1 MPTIRANELD
11 QWKKR
16 VDTGVHFMLG
26 NYALVEGAISAGCD
40 FFAGYP
46 ITPANEISERMA
58 KRLVEVGGKFV
69 QGEDELCSIYA
80 LAGASLAGGK
90 VMTATAS
97 AGYNYMQEG
106 LGYCYTIEA
115 PVVVADVQRC
125 RGENYAS
132 QADVYQM
139 RYGASGDYEAIVV
152 CPSSV
157 QELYDYTIW
166 AFNLAEKYRN
176 PVIIMSET
184 TIALMRERL
193 EIPSADQIE
202 IINRKYT
209 DKAPGEYLPFDA
221 EPFGC
226 PDFAPLGAGYNTI
239 YSLNPHNKYGSI
251 DWDPQEFDQLYK
263 RICGKI
269 RENADDICRTE
280 SIMMDD
286 ADHCLIAYGSEVR
299 PAVEAAELARE
310 KGIKLGVLKLCNV
323 WPVPEKAIAE
333 AAANVGSVFAV
344 EMNNGKYVNEISRV
358 VNGKCPVYPVT
369 KNCGLVHT
377 AREILDDVMAALSGK
392 SVSL

>member
-1 MPTIRANELD
+1 MPIVKASP
-11 QWKKR
+11 KR
-16 VDTGVHFMLG
+16 VESGVHFMLG
-26 NYALVEGAISAGCD
+26 NYALVEGAISAGCN
-40 FFAGYP
+40 FFGGYP

-58 KRLVEVGGKFV
+58 QRLPQVGGKFV

-80 LAGASLAGGK
+80 CAGASLAGGK

-97 AGYNYMQEG
+97 AGFNYMQEG
-106 LGYCYTIEA
+106 LGYCYTVEA
-115 PVVVADVQRC
+115 PVVIADVQRC

-193 EIPSADQIE
+193 DIPQADKIE
-202 IINRKYT
+202 LYERNYT
-209 DKAPGEYLPFDA
+209 TCPPEQYLPFAA

-226 PDFAPLGAGYNTI
+226 PDAAPLGKGYHTI
-239 YSLNPHNKYGSI
+239 YSLNPHNEQGSI
-251 DWDPQEFDQLYK
+251 DWDPDEFDRLYR

-269 RENADDICRTE
+269 RENAKDICRTE
-280 SIMMDD
+280 TYLMDD
-286 ADHCLIAYGSEVR
+286 ADYAIVAYGSEVR
-299 PAVEAAELARE
+299 PSIEAAQLARE
-310 KGIKLGVLKLCNV
+310 QGIKLGVLKLCNV
-323 WPVPEKAIAE
+323 WPVPEQAIREVAGG
-333 AAANVGSVFAV
+333 VGKIFAV
-344 EMNNGKYVNEISRV
+344 EMNNGKYVREIERV
-358 VNGKCPVYPVT
+358 AAGKCGVISVT
-369 KNCGLVHT
+369 KNRGLVHT
-377 AREILDDVMAALSGK
+377 AGEILQEVVKGVK
-392 SVSL
+392 

>member
-1 MPTIRANELD
+1 MPILKASQD
-11 QWKKR
+11 R

-26 NYALVEGAISAGCD
+26 NYALVEGAISAGCN

-80 LAGASLAGGK
+80 CAGASLAGGK

-106 LGYCYTIEA
+106 IGYCYTVEA
-115 PVVVADVQRC
+115 PVVIADVQRC

-157 QELYDYTIW
+157 QELYDYAIW

-193 EIPSADQIE
+193 DIPKADTIE
-202 IINRKYT
+202 LFNRKYT
-209 DKAPGEYLPFDA
+209 NLEPKDYKPFLA

-226 PDFAPLGAGYNTI
+226 PDMAPLAAGYNTI
-239 YSLNPHNKYGSI
+239 YSLNPHNEVGSI
-251 DWDPQEFDQLYK
+251 DWDPDEFDRLY
-263 RICGKI
+263 RRVCGKI
-269 RENADDICRTE
+269 RENSDDICRTE
-280 SIMMDD
+280 SFMMDD
-286 ADHCLIAYGSEVR
+286 ADYAIIAYGSEVR
-299 PAVEAAELARE
+299 PSIDAAKMARDQ
-310 KGIKLGVLKLCNV
+310 GIKMGVLKLCNV
-323 WPVPEKAIAE
+323 WPVPEKAIREVAC
-333 AAANVGSVFAV
+333 NVGKIFAV
-344 EMNNGKYVNEISRV
+344 EMNNGKYVNEIARV
-358 VNGKCPVYPVT
+358 AAGKCDVIPVT
-369 KNCGLVHT
+369 KNRGLVHT
-377 AREILDDVMAALSGK
+377 ANEILSDIVK
-392 SVSL
+392 EVK

>member
-1 MPTIRANELD
+1 MPKIFASPD
-11 QWKKR
+11 R
-16 VDTGVHFMLG
+16 VQSGVHFMLG
-26 NYALVEGAISAGCD
+26 NYALVEGAISAGCN
-40 FFAGYP
+40 FFGGYP

-58 KRLVEVGGKFV
+58 QRLPQVGGKFV

-80 LAGASLAGGK
+80 CAGASLAGGK

-97 AGYNYMQEG
+97 AGFNYMQEG
-106 LGYCYTIEA
+106 IGYCYTVEA
-115 PVVVADVQRC
+115 PVVIADVQRC

-193 EIPSADQIE
+193 DIPEAGKIE
-202 IINRKYT
+202 LFERNYT
-209 DKAPGEYLPFDA
+209 TCTPDAYLPFAA

-226 PDFAPLGAGYNTI
+226 PDMAPLGKGYHTI
-239 YSLNPHNKYGSI
+239 YSLNPHNEQGSI
-251 DWDPQEFDQLYK
+251 DWDPDEFDRLYK

-280 SIMMDD
+280 SYFMDD
-286 ADHCLIAYGSEVR
+286 ADYAIVAYGSEVR
-299 PAVEAAELARE
+299 PAIEAAQLARE
-310 KGIKLGVLKLCNV
+310 NGIKLGVLKLCNV
-323 WPVPEKAIAE
+323 WPVPEKAIREVAC
-333 AAANVGSVFAV
+333 NVGKIFAV
-344 EMNNGKYVNEISRV
+344 EMNNGKYVNEIARV
-358 VNGKCPVYPVT
+358 AAGKCDVIPVT
-369 KNCGLVHT
+369 KNRGLVHT
-377 AREILDDVMAALSGK
+377 AKEILEDVMRGVK
-392 SVSL
+392 

>member
-1 MPTIRANELD
+1 MPKGIALPN
-11 QWKKR
+11 R
-16 VDTGVHFMLG
+16 VDSGVHFMLG

-58 KRLVEVGGKFV
+58 KRLTQVGGKFV

-80 LAGASLAGGK
+80 CAGASLAGAK
-90 VMTATAS
+90 AMTATAS
-97 AGYNYMQEG
+97 AGFNYMQEG

-193 EIPSADQIE
+193 DIPDAGNIE
-202 IINRKYT
+202 LFNRNYT
-209 DKAPGEYLPFDA
+209 TLPPAEYKPFAAPQ
-221 EPFGC
+221 FGC
-226 PDFAPLGAGYNTI
+226 PDAAPLGKGYTTI
-239 YSLNPHNKYGSI
+239 YSLNPHNEVGSI
-251 DWDPQEFDQLYK
+251 DWDPDDFDRLYK
-263 RICGKI
+263 RVCGKI
-269 RENADDICRTE
+269 RENSDDICRTE
-280 SIMMDD
+280 AFYMED
-286 ADHCLIAYGSEVR
+286 ADYAMIAYGSEVR
-299 PAVEAAELARE
+299 PAVEAAQRFRE
-310 KGIKLGVLKLCNV
+310 KGIRMGVLKLCNV
-323 WPVPEKAIAE
+323 WPVPEKAIREVAG
-333 AAANVGSVFAV
+333 NVSKIFAV
-344 EMNNGKYVNEISRV
+344 EMNNGKYVNEIARV
-358 VNGKCPVYPVT
+358 AAGRCDVVPVT
-369 KNCGLVHT
+369 KNRGLVHT
-377 AREILDDVMAALSGK
+377 VAEICEVVEREVK
-392 SVSL
+392 